1 MKIAK
6 IETFHLFVETANAF
20 YSSQG
25 RFGNRKSLLVRV
37 ESDSGLV
44 GWGEGGQY
52 GPAAPVASCVNDVFA
67 PMLIGEQLEAPQL
80 MWEKLFSRIRDFGSR
95 GPFMDAISA
104 LDIAFWDLTGQEL
117 GVPVHRLI
125 GGARRD
131 SVHAYGTGFY
141 APADD
146 PFTVDEKRIRE
157 ECDRKLGDGFDA
169 MKVKIGLLS
178 VTDDRRRLEI
188 IREHLGSGIRLAVDA
203 NHAYNATT
211 AIQVA
216 RMLADFD
223 VLWFEEPVIPED
235 KDAYRRVRDASPV
248 PIAGGECEHT
258 RFGFNELIAGGCVDI
273 AQPDLGVAGGISEW
287 QQIQTLAGVAGVS
300 VIPHVW
306 GSGVALAAAL
316 QVLAATPLN
325 PYTANP
331 VPFQNAPVLEFD
343 TTDNPLR
350 SEVVVESFDLV
361 DGAVAVP
368 QGPGLGVTVD
378 EEAVRRYAI

>member
-1 MKIAK
+1 MRITA
-6 IETFHLFVETANAF
+6 IETFHLFVETPNAF

-37 ESDSGLV
+37 ETDSGLV

-52 GPAAPVASCVNDVFA
+52 GPAAPVASCIDDVFA
-67 PMLIGEQLEAPQL
+67 PTLIGEQLEAPQL
-80 MWEKLFSRIRDFGSR
+80 MWERLFSHIRDFGSR

-131 SVHAYGTGFY
+131 TVHAYGTGFY

-146 PFTVDEKRIRE
+146 PFSVDETRIRE

-169 MKVKIGLLS
+169 MKVKIGLLP
-178 VTDDRRRLEI
+178 VADDRRRLEI

-203 NHAYNATT
+203 NHAYNAT
-211 AIQVA
+211 VA
-216 RMLADFD
+216 LRVAEMLADFD

-235 KDAYRRVRDASPV
+235 KDAYRRVRDGSPV

-300 VIPHVW
+300 VVPHVW

-368 QGPGLGVTVD
+368 QGSGLGVTVD
-378 EEAVRRYAI
+378 EGAVRRYAI